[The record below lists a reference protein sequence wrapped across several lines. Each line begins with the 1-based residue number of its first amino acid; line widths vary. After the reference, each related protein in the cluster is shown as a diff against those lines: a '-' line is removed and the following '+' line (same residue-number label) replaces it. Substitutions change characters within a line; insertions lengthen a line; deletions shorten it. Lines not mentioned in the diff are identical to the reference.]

1 MVTVELVVEMPGIF
15 PAKNFFTSG
24 VQNRNPTFCVPAIF
38 PSVRL
43 ERFFDALDQIRSGLS
58 FWWWWCLQSDNCTHL
73 FSYIQRQTTFSGE
86 VRPRSFKLSAPSTIS
101 PYFSAI
107 TVVPGFSVLG
117 FRALHGFRALCT
129 GNQIWIYVIN
139 SPGFSALPG
148 FKAPFHGNRQ
158 SALNPGTTV
167 SAAAW
172 LSLKKS

>member
-58 FWWWWCLQSDNCTHL
+58 FWWWCLQSDNCTHL

-86 VRPRSFKLSAPSTIS
+86 VRLRSFKLSAPSLLSHLILALLHI
-101 PYFSAI
+101 FSDLFFVHPSTFWVDFHVSWQVWPKESSTRTCRRGEWFGI
-107 TVVPGFSVLG
+107 KSSHYIKIPSYIGFEKEFV
-117 FRALHGFRALCT
+117 R
-129 GNQIWIYVIN
+129 
-139 SPGFSALPG
+139 
-148 FKAPFHGNRQ
+148 
-158 SALNPGTTV
+158 
-167 SAAAW
+167 
-172 LSLKKS
+172 